1 MLNAVANQHDQSFRQ
16 RLLTPVEVAAL
27 VQVSSAVIGR
37 AIKRGDLVARRL
49 GNEYRIAL
57 PDLARFL
64 TCHTTLHRVDAGASE
79 TELLGWLERAV
90 ERLRPRYSPPEME
103 RGRSGG
109 ERFERDA

>member
-1 MLNAVANQHDQSFRQ
+1 
-16 RLLTPVEVAAL
+16 VEIAAL
-27 VQVSSAVIGR
+27 VQVSSAVVGR
-37 AIKRGDLVARRL
+37 AIKRGELVARRL

-64 TCHTTLHRVDAGASE
+64 AHNVTLHKSEANAGDA
-79 TELLGWLERAV
+79 ELLAWLERAV